1 MKKHFREKAVV
12 ESVPSVAPGY
22 VTAKFED
29 GTSLTFKEE
38 AIEALS
44 TDEKMDASAFRDHAL
59 KVLTEKFL
67 KDIDGWH
74 FQLHELHSFGNWL
87 ENHLQA
93 KAEQASA
100 IALGVYPSHLT
111 RATFEQ
117 LSATLASYK
126 KPEGTKEA

>member
-1 MKKHFREKAVV
+1 MKKHFREKTIV
-12 ESVPSVAPGY
+12 ESVPSVSPGY
-22 VTAKFED
+22 VTVKFDD
-29 GTSLTFKEE
+29 GTSKDFKEE

-44 TDEKMDASAFRDHAL
+44 ADENLDASKFRDHAL
-59 KVLTEKFL
+59 HVLTEKFL

-117 LSATLASYK
+117 LSATLASYR

>member
-1 MKKHFREKAVV
+1 MKHFREKAV
-12 ESVPSVAPGY
+12 SATVPHADPAF
-22 VTAKFED
+22 VTVNFED
-29 GTSLTFKEE
+29 GTSIDMKSEAMALLTEE
-38 AIEALS
+38 KL
-44 TDEKMDASAFRDHAL
+44 DASKFRDHAL

-67 KDIDGWH
+67 KDIAGWH

-93 KAEQASA
+93 KAEEASA

-126 KPEGTKEA
+126 K

>member
-1 MKKHFREKAVV
+1 MQHFREKAVS
-12 ESVPSVAPGY
+12 EIIPSVAPGY
-22 VTAKFED
+22 VTLKFED
-29 GTSLTFKEE
+29 GTSVEIKEE
-38 AIEALS
+38 AKSLLS
-44 TDEKMDASAFRDHAL
+44 DEPLDASKFRDHAL

-74 FQLHELHSFGNWL
+74 FQLHELHSFGHWL

-93 KAEQASA
+93 KAEEASA

-117 LSATLASYK
+117 LSDVLESYK
-126 KPEGTKEA
+126 KKS